1 MIRINLLPQAKRA
14 TASTGTGT
22 AVWGYLYLASAIVWC
37 VALAFVYF
45 SLVSDRDQVLAQNAD
60 LSQQIAKVKQKGG
73 NLDELQK
80 QLEKARQVEKVVND
94 LLAARQGPTRML
106 LELAAIL
113 SQGRGPTVDPKKL
126 EEMRKS
132 NPEAGFSP
140 GWDARRLWIKAF
152 KEEQLSCTITGEAR
166 NNEDIAEFLRRLSL
180 STSFEQVSLVRT
192 GQPTSSG
199 GGQATAAASVS
210 FDLKCKVRY

>member
-14 TASTGTGT
+14 TATTSTGTQ
-22 AVWGYLYLASAIVWC
+22 VWGYLYLASAIVWC

-45 SLVSDRDQVLAQNAD
+45 SLISDRDQVLAQNAD
-60 LSQQIAKVKQKGG
+60 LSRQIEVVKAKGG
-73 NLDELQK
+73 NLDGLQK
-80 QLEKARQVEKVVND
+80 ELEKARQLEDVVNK

-106 LELAAIL
+106 LELSAIL
-113 SQGRGPTVDPKKL
+113 SQGRGPNVDPKKL

-140 GWDARRLWIKAF
+140 GWDTRRLWMKTF
-152 KEEQLSCTITGEAR
+152 KEDQLACTITGEAR

-180 STSFEQVSLVRT
+180 SSSFEEVSLVRT
-192 GQPTSSG
+192 GQPASAVA
-199 GGQATAAASVS
+199 GQASVS

>member
-14 TASTGTGT
+14 TASAATGTQ
-22 AVWGYLYLASAIVWC
+22 VWGYLYLASAVVWC
-37 VALAFVYF
+37 IALSFVYF
-45 SLVSDRDQVLAQNAD
+45 SLVSDRDQALAQNAEVER
-60 LSQQIAKVKQKGG
+60 QVQRVKQQGG

-80 QLEKARQVEKVVND
+80 QLEKSREVERVVNE

-113 SQGRGPTVDPKKL
+113 SQGRGPTVDPVKL
-126 EEMRKS
+126 EELRRA

-140 GWDARRLWIKAF
+140 GWDTRRLWIKSF
-152 KEEQLSCTITGEAR
+152 KEDQLACTIQGQAR

-180 STSFEQVSLVRT
+180 STAFDEVALVRT
-192 GQPTSSG
+192 DQPQADASG
-199 GGQATAAASVS
+199 SAASVN
-210 FDLKCKVRY
+210 FELKCKVRY

>member
-14 TASTGTGT
+14 AVSANTGA

-45 SLVSDRDQVLAQNAD
+45 SLISDRDQVLAQNAD
-60 LSQQIAKVKQKGG
+60 LTRQIEQVKAKGG

-80 QLEKARQVEKVVND
+80 QLEKARELEGVVNK
-94 LLAARQGPTRML
+94 LIAGRQGPTRML
-106 LELAAIL
+106 LELSAIL
-113 SQGRGPTVDPKKL
+113 SQGRGPNVDPKKL

-140 GWDARRLWIKAF
+140 GWDTRRLWLKTF
-152 KEEQLSCTITGEAR
+152 KEENLQCTITGEAR

-180 STSFEQVSLVRT
+180 STSFEQVALVRT
-192 GQPTSSG
+192 G
-199 GGQATAAASVS
+199 GGQASSTSGQASVP

>member
-14 TASTGTGT
+14 TATTSTGTQ
-22 AVWGYLYLASAIVWC
+22 VWGYLYLAAAVVWC

-45 SLVSDRDQVLAQNAD
+45 SVISDRDQVLAQNAD
-60 LSQQIAKVKQKGG
+60 LTRQIEQVKARGG
-73 NLDELQK
+73 NLAELQK
-80 QLEKARQVEKVVND
+80 QLEKARQLEEVVNK
-94 LLAARQGPTRML
+94 LIAARQGPTRML
-106 LELAAIL
+106 LELSAIL
-113 SQGRGPTVDPKKL
+113 SQARGPTVDPKKL

-140 GWDARRLWIKAF
+140 GWDARRLWLKTF
-152 KEEQLSCTITGEAR
+152 KEDQLNCTITGEAR

-180 STSFEQVSLVRT
+180 SSSFEDVALVRT
-192 GQPTSSG
+192 GQPVG
-199 GGQATAAASVS
+199 GNPAAQASVS

>member
-14 TASTGTGT
+14 TASSGTGNQ
-22 AVWGYLYLASAIVWC
+22 VWGYLYLASAIVWC

-45 SLVSDRDQVLAQNAD
+45 SLVSDRDQVLAQND
-60 LSQQIAKVKQKGG
+60 ELTRQIQTVKSKGG

-80 QLEKARQVEKVVND
+80 QLEKARELEGVVNK

-106 LELAAIL
+106 LELSAIL

-140 GWDARRLWIKAF
+140 GWDVRRLWIKTF
-152 KEEQLSCTITGEAR
+152 KEENLQCSITGEAR

-180 STSFEQVSLVRT
+180 SQSFEQVSLVRT
-192 GQPTSSG
+192 G
-199 GGQATAAASVS
+199 GGQAGAAQATAGAIS

>member
-14 TASTGTGT
+14 TATTNTGTQ
-22 AVWGYLYLASAIVWC
+22 VWGYLYLAAAVVWC

-45 SLVSDRDQVLAQNAD
+45 SVISDRDQVLAQNAD
-60 LSQQIAKVKQKGG
+60 LTRQIEQVKAKGG
-73 NLDELQK
+73 NLAELQK
-80 QLEKARQVEKVVND
+80 QLEKARQLEEVVNK
-94 LLAARQGPTRML
+94 LIAARQGPTRML
-106 LELAAIL
+106 LELSAIL
-113 SQGRGPTVDPKKL
+113 SQGRGPNVDPKKL

-140 GWDARRLWIKAF
+140 GWDARRLWIKSF
-152 KEEQLSCTITGEAR
+152 KEDQLTCTITGEAR

-180 STSFEQVSLVRT
+180 SSSFEDVSLVRT
-192 GQPTSSG
+192 GQPTG
-199 GGQATAAASVS
+199 GNAAAQASVS

>member
-1 MIRINLLPQAKRA
+1 MIRINLLPQAKRSSTSA
-14 TASTGTGT
+14 TTGTQ
-22 AVWGYLYLASAIVWC
+22 VWGYAYLAGAIIWC

-45 SLVSDRDQVLAQNAD
+45 SLVSDRDQALAQNAEVER
-60 LSQQIAKVKQKGG
+60 QIARVKEQSG
-73 NLDELQK
+73 NLEALQA
-80 QLEKARQVEKVVND
+80 QLEKARKVEKVVHD

-106 LELAAIL
+106 LELSGIL

-140 GWDARRLWIKAF
+140 GWDTRRLWIKSF
-152 KEEQLSCTITGEAR
+152 KEDQLSCAISGEAR

-180 STSFEQVSLVRT
+180 STAFDEVTLVRT
-192 GQPTSSG
+192 GQPA
-199 GGQATAAASVS
+199 ATGDNVAAVS
-210 FDLKCKVRY
+210 FELKCKVRY

>member
-14 TASTGTGT
+14 TSTAATG
-22 AVWGYLYLASAIVWC
+22 AQVWGYLYLAAAVVWC

-45 SLVSDRDQVLAQNAD
+45 SLVSDREQALAQNA
-60 LSQQIAKVKQKGG
+60 LVTTQIGAVKQQSG
-73 NLDELQK
+73 NLADLQK
-80 QLEKARQVEKVVND
+80 QLEKATQLEKVVND

-106 LELAAIL
+106 LELAGIL
-113 SQGRGPTVDPKKL
+113 SQGRGPTVDPVKL

-140 GWDARRLWIKAF
+140 GWDTRRLWLKSF
-152 KEEQLSCTITGEAR
+152 REDLLNCTIAGEAR

-180 STSFEQVSLVRT
+180 STSFTEVSLVRT
-192 GQPTSSG
+192 GQAAG
-199 GGQATAAASVS
+199 GAAVS

>member
-14 TASTGTGT
+14 TASTGTG
-22 AVWGYLYLASAIVWC
+22 AQVWGYLYLASAIIWC

-45 SLVSDRDQVLAQNAD
+45 SLVSDRDQVRAQNTE
-60 LSQQIAKVKQKGG
+60 LTRQIEQVKAKGG
-73 NLDELQK
+73 NLEELQK
-80 QLEKARQVEKVVND
+80 QLEKARELEGVVTK

-106 LELAAIL
+106 LELSAIL
-113 SQGRGPTVDPKKL
+113 SQGRGPSVDPQKL
-126 EEMRKS
+126 EQMRKS

-140 GWDARRLWIKAF
+140 GWDVRRLWIKTF
-152 KEEQLSCTITGEAR
+152 KEENLQCSITGEAR

-180 STSFEQVSLVRT
+180 STSFEEVSLVRT
-192 GQPTSSG
+192 GGQPAG
-199 GGQATAAASVS
+199 GAATPGAVS

>member
-14 TASTGTGT
+14 TSTAATG
-22 AVWGYLYLASAIVWC
+22 AQVWGYLYLAAAVVWC

-45 SLVSDRDQVLAQNAD
+45 SLVSDRDQALAQNAEVTR
-60 LSQQIAKVKQKGG
+60 QIGRVKQQSG
-73 NLDELQK
+73 NLADLQK
-80 QLEKARQVEKVVND
+80 QLEKATQLEKVVND

-106 LELAAIL
+106 LELAGIL
-113 SQGRGPTVDPKKL
+113 SQGRGPTVDPVKL

-140 GWDARRLWIKAF
+140 GWDTRRLWVKSFREDLLNCNIA
-152 KEEQLSCTITGEAR
+152 GEAR

-180 STSFEQVSLVRT
+180 STSFMEVSLVRT
-192 GQPTSSG
+192 GQAAG
-199 GGQATAAASVS
+199 GAAVS

>member
-14 TASTGTGT
+14 PSSAATGVQ
-22 AVWGYLYLASAIVWC
+22 VWGYLYLASAIVWC

-45 SLVSDRDQVLAQNAD
+45 SLVSDRDQALAQND
-60 LSQQIAKVKQKGG
+60 EVRRQIDRVKQQSG

-80 QLEKARQVEKVVND
+80 QLEKSRQLEKVVND

-106 LELAAIL
+106 LELSAIL
-113 SQGRGPTVDPKKL
+113 SQGRGPTVDPLKL

-140 GWDARRLWIKAF
+140 GWDTRRLWVKSF
-152 KEEQLSCTITGEAR
+152 REEQQACSIVGEAR

-180 STSFEQVSLVRT
+180 STSFENVSLVRT
-192 GQPTSSG
+192 GQPAVAPG
-199 GGQATAAASVS
+199 AAAPSVT
-210 FDLKCKVRY
+210 FELKCKVRY

>member
-14 TASTGTGT
+14 TATTNTGTQ
-22 AVWGYLYLASAIVWC
+22 VWGYLYLAAAVVWC

-45 SLVSDRDQVLAQNAD
+45 SVISDRDQVLAQNAD
-60 LSQQIAKVKQKGG
+60 LTRQIEQVKAKGG
-73 NLDELQK
+73 NLAELQK
-80 QLEKARQVEKVVND
+80 QLEKARQLEEVVNK
-94 LLAARQGPTRML
+94 LIAARQGPTRML
-106 LELAAIL
+106 LELSAIL
-113 SQGRGPTVDPKKL
+113 SQGRGPNVDPKKL

-140 GWDARRLWIKAF
+140 GWDTRRLWIKSF
-152 KEEQLSCTITGEAR
+152 KEDQLTCTITGEAR

-180 STSFEQVSLVRT
+180 SSSFEDVSLVRT
-192 GQPTSSG
+192 GQPTG
-199 GGQATAAASVS
+199 GNAAAQASVS